1 MDIFSLIIRF
11 KACLYLVSILSL
23 FGYSVASLASVSYV
37 GSAISSTS
45 LFTSLS
51 VSKPTGVTTNDVLIA
66 TITASRGTSSFASFT
81 PPAGWTLVGNQTSKT
96 STKSNA
102 MSVYY
107 RVATASEPSS
117 YTFNISSLTGAVV
130 GISAFRGV
138 DTSAPIDQK
147 NGNGQ
152 SSRRS
157 FTTPGIKPTFSG
169 GALLAMFSVA
179 SSRPWTID
187 VAAGMTTAVNGYSN
201 LLASSGGVSLAMG
214 YKINPALAS
223 TNVSASITTSSD
235 IGTTYILSLKPAAT
249 VVALDHIQIEHDGNG
264 VTCAAEVIVVKACA
278 NSACSTLLPTAQSIN
293 LTASPSGSLGSS
305 SIKWSSDA
313 TGTSTLATGSTLGL
327 SFTGSTTAYLWVTSA
342 GTVTLGSNA
351 TSTSCYVNST
361 QTCSLPFTTSGFV
374 FSVIPT
380 HTAGTTSSSNITL
393 QAITGSGGGGG
404 GGSCVGLSSGSKS
417 VDLAFSCDDPSTCTS
432 GVQLKVT
439 NSSSTTTNV
448 SGTNASAG
456 SLAYTAV
463 PLNFNSSSQ
472 ATFTLNYPD
481 VGKINLSARY
491 SANSIY
497 GNSNTFVVKPA
508 GFSFT
513 NIKSTANS
521 AITNPAASSA
531 SGSKFMAAGNAFS
544 VTLSAIN
551 SSGGVAANFGNEAS
565 PEGALMDF
573 ALVAPVGGN
582 PGSLAGSLS
591 VDGVDFTAGVKTV
604 TDLSWNE
611 VGIINLMASI
621 QDGDYLGVGDVSSTS
636 GNIGRFIPDHFSTA
650 LTPACD
656 TGLVSA
662 TPFTYSGQHADVDIT
677 ALDLNGNVT
686 TNYDSSLGFA
696 KTITLSNAGVTTGF
710 TLNTLASGFAG
721 GTGTDTD
728 VVYTFPVVTT
738 APTNLTLRALDADGV
753 SSNFPTDPTTEDTPL
768 FHSGRLSLA
777 NASGSELLAVNV
789 PFEAQ
794 YWNGQAFVRDL
805 EDSCTQVT
813 VPTSGNGLTY
823 YGNITASN
831 TAPTIN
837 GVSSGAVALV
847 AGNGN
852 MVFPAPSNKQTGYV
866 DVSVI
871 ADSIPWLKFN
881 WKGTGNINP
890 SARVNFGLYS
900 GNKLIIY
907 QREIY

>member
-1 MDIFSLIIRF
+1 MDIFRVIIRF
-11 KACLYLVSILSL
+11 KTIINLVFNVSL
-23 FGYSVASLASVSYV
+23 FWFAAASQASVSYV
-37 GSAISSTS
+37 ASATTKTTSATS
-45 LFTSLS
+45 LT
-51 VSKPTGVTTNDVLIA
+51 VTKPTGVTTNDVLIA
-66 TITASRGTSSFASFT
+66 TITASRGDSTVSTFT
-81 PPAGWTLVGNQTSKT
+81 PPAGWTLVGSQSSTT

-107 RVATASEPSS
+107 RVATASEASS
-117 YTFNISSLTGAVV
+117 YTFAISSGLTGAVV
-130 GISAFRGV
+130 GVSAYRGV

-147 NGNGQ
+147 SGNGQ
-152 SSRRS
+152 SSRAS
-157 FTTPGIKPTFSG
+157 FTTPGIAPTVSG
-169 GALLAMFSVA
+169 GALLAMFSVD
-179 SSRPWTID
+179 SSRTWTI
-187 VAAGMTTAVNGYSN
+187 AAAAAMTTAVNSYSN
-201 LLASSGGVSLAMG
+201 SSAGSGGISLATG
-214 YKINPALAS
+214 YKLNPALAS
-223 TNVSASITTSSD
+223 TSVSASITRSSD
-235 IGTTYILSLKPAAT
+235 IGTTYILSLKPAA
-249 VVALDHIQIEHDGNG
+249 VVVTLDHIQIEHDGNG

-278 NSACSTLLPTAQSIN
+278 NSACSTLMPTAQTIN
-293 LTASPSGSLGSS
+293 LTATPSGSLGTSA
-305 SIKWSSDA
+305 IKWTSDA
-313 TGTSTLATGSTLGL
+313 TGNTTLASGSTLGL
-327 SFTGSTTAYLWVTSA
+327 TFTGSTTAYLWVTSA

-351 TSTSCYVNST
+351 TSSKCYVNST
-361 QTCSLPFTTSGFV
+361 QTCSLPFATSGFLI
-374 FSVIPT
+374 SVIPT
-380 HTAGTTSSSNITL
+380 HTAGTTSASNITL
-393 QAITGSGGGGG
+393 QAITGTGG

-439 NSSSTTTNV
+439 NSTNTTTNV
-448 SGTNASAG
+448 SGNNAGVSN
-456 SLAYTAV
+456 LTYTAV

-481 VGKINLSARY
+481 VGKLNLSARY

-497 GNSNTFVVKPA
+497 GNSNLFVVKPA

-521 AITNPAASSA
+521 AVTNPAATSA
-531 SGSKFMAAGNAFS
+531 TGGKFIAAGNDFS

-551 SSGGVAANFGNEAS
+551 SSGGVAANFGNEAT
-565 PEGALMDF
+565 PEGALLDS
-573 ALVAPVGGN
+573 ALVAPVGGDA
-582 PGSLAGSLS
+582 GSLAGSLS
-591 VDGVDFTAGVKTV
+591 VDGVDFIAGVKTV

-611 VGIINLMASI
+611 VGIINLIASI
-621 QDGDYLGVGDVSSTS
+621 QDADYLGVGDVSSTS
-636 GNIGRFIPDHFSTA
+636 GNIGRFIPDHFSTS

-656 TGLVSA
+656 TNLIGA

-677 ALDLNGNVT
+677 ALDLNGNTT

-710 TLNTLASGFAG
+710 TLNTLASGFSG
-721 GTGTDTD
+721 GIGTDTD

-738 APTNLTLRALDADGV
+738 APTNLTLRAIDADGV
-753 SSNFPTDPTTEDTPL
+753 SSYFAADLTTEDTAL

-777 NASGSELLAVNV
+777 NASGSELLAVSV

-794 YWNGQAFVRDL
+794 YWNGKAFVRDL

-813 VPTSGNGLTY
+813 VPTTGSGLTY

-837 GVSSGAVALV
+837 GVSTGAVTLIS
-847 AGNGN
+847 GNGN
-852 MVFPAPSNKQTGYV
+852 MIFPAPSNKRTGYV

-881 WKGTGNINP
+881 WKGTGNISP

-907 QREIY
+907 QREVY